1 MKTDTS
7 KTKWNLSLLFKSD
20 DDPAIETKRNEVKE
34 ESYKFINKWSK
45 RSDFLE
51 LEHILREALDEYE
64 ALAGKYGMAG
74 HESLY
79 LFLRKSTD
87 QNNPEI
93 KSKVSSEIQKK
104 FLEYS
109 GLKQYKHFLE
119 NLFNKS
125 KYLLSEDQEKVV
137 NLKDKSAISNWVQM
151 LSGFLAKEE
160 REVLNKNGKKE
171 TKSFSSIYN
180 LLNDTNKSIR
190 DAAAKAVNEIIFK
203 HVDVAEYELNSIMEY
218 LKVEDELRNRSRPDL
233 GRLVSDNMEP

>member
-93 KSKVSSEIQKK
+93 KARVSRLDDFEVKILNDIQFFEMRISKVSAEMQKK
-104 FLEYS
+104 FLNYP
-109 GLKQYKHFLE
+109 GLKQYNHFLE

-137 NLKDKSAISNWVQM
+137 NLKDKSAISNWVHM
-151 LSGFLAKEE
+151 LSGFIDKE
-160 REVLNKNGKKE
+160 
-171 TKSFSSIYN
+171 
-180 LLNDTNKSIR
+180 
-190 DAAAKAVNEIIFK
+190 
-203 HVDVAEYELNSIMEY
+203 
-218 LKVEDELRNRSRPDL
+218 
-233 GRLVSDNMEP
+233 